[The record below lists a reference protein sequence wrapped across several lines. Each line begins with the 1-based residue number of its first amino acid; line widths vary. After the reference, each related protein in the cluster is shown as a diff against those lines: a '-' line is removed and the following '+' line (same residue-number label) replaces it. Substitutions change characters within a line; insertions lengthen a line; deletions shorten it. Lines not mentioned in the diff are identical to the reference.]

1 MAWDKK
7 SYDAEYYK
15 KNIFCKRLPF
25 NRSIPEDM
33 ELLKFLD
40 RQQPNATQYLKQ
52 LIRKDM
58 ERQRTEEAEN
68 SNLMEPPIPR
78 VIGGST
84 DDTAEIP
91 ILLVS
96 GGFKDDA
103 AIREAAENSH
113 RIRTEL
119 IHGRWEITID
129 LDSRKVLREIDRGSP
144 YSFD

>member
-33 ELLKFLD
+33 ELLDFLE

-58 ERQRTEEAEN
+58 ERQRTETAD
-68 SNLMEPPIPR
+68 PPPDRI
-78 VIGGST
+78 
-84 DDTAEIP
+84 A
-91 ILLVS
+91 LVLVN
-96 GGFKDDA
+96 GGFEDA
-103 AIREAAENSH
+103 EAIREAEENNH
-113 RIRTEL
+113 AIATEW
-119 IHGRWEITID
+119 HKDRWEITVD
-129 LDSRKVLREIDRGSP
+129 LDARKIIREIDHRP
-144 YSFD
+144 EKI